1 MEFPKHNS
9 DIGINPIKGKYKILT
24 GKDFFGLWSSLGV
37 GLLVIS
43 AGSFIYASNILDALF
58 VITLGSVMG
67 SILLGLAGKIGSD
80 HSIPS
85 VVSMRPSFGIY
96 GSYLLTILNILQ
108 LIGWSTFEI
117 TILSKAANIFT
128 QGFLNIDFYVWSII
142 FGIII
147 IIFGIAGPL
156 RVIKQWLNRFAVWI
170 VYGSAIIILINLILF
185 SGHSTTTNLTT
196 ANNINFD
203 FFNSLD
209 LVIAMPLSWLPLAAD
224 YNRFA
229 QKSKNAF
236 VGTIIGFSI
245 TNTLFYVI
253 GALLGIN
260 DVFEI
265 LFAIQTFFY
274 GFILLILIVDE
285 IDNVF
290 ADIFSSAMSFKNIF
304 NKINYKFLVIAFTV
318 VSCVLANVIP
328 IDQYESFLLL
338 IGALFAPLFAI
349 VLIDYYAIK
358 KGKVSTEAF
367 YDKCVK
373 FRVSAFLSFFIGSLS
388 YFIISPISPIHHE
401 NLNLG
406 STIPS
411 MAISIITFLS
421 IEYTIK
427 KVKLKKNSNRE
438 QR

>member
-1 MEFPKHNS
+1 MKFPKHNP
-9 DIGINPIKGKYKILT
+9 DIGINPIKEKDKILT
-24 GKDFFGLWSSLGV
+24 GKDFFVLWSSLGV

-43 AGSFIYASNILDALF
+43 AGSFIYTSNILDALF
-58 VITLGSVMG
+58 VIILGSIVG

-80 HSIPS
+80 HSVPAA
-85 VVSMRPSFGIY
+85 VSLRPSFGIY
-96 GSYLLTILNILQ
+96 GSYLLTILNIIQ
-108 LIGWSTFEI
+108 LIGWATFEI
-117 TILSKAANIFT
+117 TILSRAASTFT
-128 QGFLNIDFYVWSII
+128 QGFMNIDFHIWSII

-147 IIFGIAGPL
+147 IIFGVAGPL
-156 RVIKQWLNRFAVWI
+156 KVIKQWLNKFAVWI
-170 VYGSAIIILINLILF
+170 VYGSAIIMLVNLILF
-185 SGHSTTTNLTT
+185 SGHYSPNLTNT
-196 ANNINFD
+196 NSNSFD
-203 FFNSLD
+203 FFGSLD
-209 LVIAMPLSWLPLAAD
+209 LVIAMPLSWLPLVAD

-236 VGTIIGFSI
+236 LGTFIGFSI

-253 GALLGIN
+253 GVLLGIN

-290 ADIFSSAMSFKNIF
+290 ANIFSSAMSFKNIF
-304 NKINYKFLVIAFTV
+304 NKINYKYLVIIFTV
-318 VSCVLANVIP
+318 LSCVLSNVIP
-328 IDQYESFLLL
+328 ISQYESFLLL

-349 VLIDYYAIK
+349 VLIDYYVIK
-358 KGKVSTEAF
+358 KGKVSIDAF
-367 YDKCVK
+367 YGKCAK
-373 FRVSAFLSFFIGSLS
+373 FRIPAFSSFFIGSLT
-388 YFIISPISPIHHE
+388 YFIISPISPIHLE

-411 MAISIITFLS
+411 MAIAITSFLS

-427 KVKLKKNSNRE
+427 KVKLKKDSNRH
-438 QR
+438 

>member
-1 MEFPKHNS
+1 MKFPKHNS
-9 DIGINPIKGKYKILT
+9 DIGINPIKEKDKILT
-24 GKDFFGLWSSLGV
+24 GKDFFVLWSSLGV

-43 AGSFIYASNILDALF
+43 AGSFIYTSNILDALF
-58 VITLGSVMG
+58 AIILGSIVG

-80 HSIPS
+80 HSVPAA
-85 VVSMRPSFGIY
+85 VSMRPSFGIY
-96 GSYLLTILNILQ
+96 GSYLLTILNIIQ

-117 TILSKAANIFT
+117 TILSRAASTFT
-128 QGFLNIDFYVWSII
+128 QGFMNIDFYIWSII

-147 IIFGIAGPL
+147 IIFGVAGPL
-156 RVIKQWLNRFAVWI
+156 KVIKQWLNKFAVWI
-170 VYGSAIIILINLILF
+170 VYGSAIIMLINLILF
-185 SGHSTTTNLTT
+185 SGHYNPNLTNT
-196 ANNINFD
+196 NSNSFD
-203 FFNSLD
+203 FFGSLD
-209 LVIAMPLSWLPLAAD
+209 LVIAMPLSWLPLVAD

-236 VGTIIGFSI
+236 LGTFIGFSI

-253 GALLGIN
+253 GVLLGIN

-290 ADIFSSAMSFKNIF
+290 ANIFSSAMSFKNIF
-304 NKINYKFLVIAFTV
+304 NKINYKYLVIIFTV
-318 VSCVLANVIP
+318 LSCILSNVIP
-328 IDQYESFLLL
+328 ISQYESFLLL

-349 VLIDYYAIK
+349 VLIDYYVIK
-358 KGKVSTEAF
+358 KGKVSIDKF

-373 FRVSAFLSFFIGSLS
+373 FRISAFSSFFIGSLT
-388 YFIISPISPIHHE
+388 YFIISPISPIHLE

-411 MAISIITFLS
+411 MAIAITSFLS

-427 KVKLKKNSNRE
+427 KVKLKKDSNR
-438 QR
+438 Q

>member
-1 MEFPKHNS
+1 MKFPKQNS
-9 DIGINPIKGKYKILT
+9 DIGINPIKGKDKILT
-24 GKDFFGLWSSLGV
+24 GKDFFALWSSLGV

-58 VITLGSVMG
+58 VIILGSIIG

-85 VVSMRPSFGIY
+85 AVSMRPAFGIH

-117 TILSKAANIFT
+117 TILSKAASIFT
-128 QGFLNIDFYVWSII
+128 QGFINIDFYVWSII

-147 IIFGIAGPL
+147 VIFGVAGPL
-156 RVIKQWLNRFAVWI
+156 KVIKQWLNKFAVWI
-170 VYGSAIIILINLILF
+170 VYASAIIMLINLILF
-185 SGHSTTTNLTT
+185 SGHLNTNLINT
-196 ANNINFD
+196 NNNNFD
-203 FFNSLD
+203 FFSSLD
-209 LVIAMPLSWLPLAAD
+209 LVIAMPLSWLPLVAD

-229 QKSKNAF
+229 QKGKSAF
-236 VGTIIGFSI
+236 LGTFIGFSI

-253 GALLGIN
+253 GVLLGIN

-274 GFILLILIVDE
+274 GFILLVLIVDE

-290 ADIFSSAMSFKNIF
+290 ANIFSSAMSFKNIF
-304 NKINYKFLVIAFTV
+304 NRINYKYIVIIFTV
-318 VSCVLANVIP
+318 LSCILANVIP
-328 IDQYESFLLL
+328 INQYESFLLL

-349 VLIDYYAIK
+349 VLTDYYVIK
-358 KGKVSTEAF
+358 KGKVSIDIF
-367 YDKCVK
+367 YGKCERFK
-373 FRVSAFLSFFIGSLS
+373 ISAFSSFFIGSLT
-388 YFIISPISPIHHE
+388 YFIISPMSPIHHE
-401 NLNLG
+401 NLGLG

-411 MAISIITFLS
+411 MVISIISFLS
-421 IEYTIK
+421 IEHIIK
-427 KVKLKKNSNRE
+427 KVKLKKNGNKE
-438 QR
+438 

>member
-1 MEFPKHNS
+1 MKFPRNNS
-9 DIGINPIKGKYKILT
+9 DIGVNPIKEKDKILT
-24 GKDFFGLWSSLGV
+24 GKDFFVLWSSLGV

-43 AGSFIYASNILDALF
+43 AGSFIYTSNILDALF
-58 VITLGSVMG
+58 VIIVGSIIG

-96 GSYLLTILNILQ
+96 GSYLLTILNLIQ

-117 TILSKAANIFT
+117 TILSKAASVFT
-128 QGFLNIDFYVWSII
+128 QGFMNIDFYLWSII

-147 IIFGIAGPL
+147 VIFGVAGPL
-156 RVIKQWLNRFAVWI
+156 KVIKQWLNKFAVWI
-170 VYGSAIIILINLILF
+170 VYGSAIIMLINLILF
-185 SGHSTTTNLTT
+185 SGHYNPNLINTN
-196 ANNINFD
+196 NNNFD
-203 FFNSLD
+203 FFGSLD
-209 LVIAMPLSWLPLAAD
+209 LVIAMPLSWLPLVAD

-229 QKSKNAF
+229 KKSKNAF
-236 VGTIIGFSI
+236 LGTFIGFSI

-253 GALLGIN
+253 GVLLGIN

-274 GFILLILIVDE
+274 GFILLVLIVDE

-290 ADIFSSAMSFKNIF
+290 ANIFSSAMSLKNMF
-304 NKINYKFLVIAFTV
+304 NKINYKYLVIIFTV
-318 VSCVLANVIP
+318 LSCILANVIP
-328 IDQYESFLLL
+328 INQYESFLLI

-349 VLIDYYAIK
+349 VLTDYYVIK
-358 KGKVSTEAF
+358 RGKASIDAF

-373 FRVSAFLSFFIGSLS
+373 FRISAFSSFFVGSLT

-401 NLNLG
+401 NLILG

-411 MAISIITFLS
+411 MAISVVSFLS
-421 IEYTIK
+421 IEFIIK

-438 QR
+438 

>member
-1 MEFPKHNS
+1 MKFPKHNS
-9 DIGINPIKGKYKILT
+9 DIGINPIKEKDKILT
-24 GKDFFGLWSSLGV
+24 GKDFFVLWSSLGV

-43 AGSFIYASNILDALF
+43 AGSFIYTSNILDALF
-58 VITLGSVMG
+58 AIILGSIVG

-80 HSIPS
+80 HSVPA

-96 GSYLLTILNILQ
+96 GSYLLTILNITQ

-117 TILSKAANIFT
+117 TILSRAASTFT
-128 QGFLNIDFYVWSII
+128 QGFMNIDFYIWSII

-147 IIFGIAGPL
+147 IIFGVAGPL
-156 RVIKQWLNRFAVWI
+156 KVIKQWLNKFAVWI
-170 VYGSAIIILINLILF
+170 VYGSAIIMLINLILF
-185 SGHSTTTNLTT
+185 SGHYNPDLTNT
-196 ANNINFD
+196 NSNSFD
-203 FFNSLD
+203 FFGSLD
-209 LVIAMPLSWLPLAAD
+209 LVIAMPLSWLPLVAD

-236 VGTIIGFSI
+236 LGTFIGFSI

-253 GALLGIN
+253 GVLLGIN

-290 ADIFSSAMSFKNIF
+290 ANIFSSAMSFKNIF
-304 NKINYKFLVIAFTV
+304 NKINYKYLVITFTV
-318 VSCVLANVIP
+318 LSCILSNVIP
-328 IDQYESFLLL
+328 ISQYESFLLL

-349 VLIDYYAIK
+349 VLIDYYVIK
-358 KGKVSTEAF
+358 KGKVSIDKF

-373 FRVSAFLSFFIGSLS
+373 FRISAFSSFFIGSLT
-388 YFIISPISPIHHE
+388 YFIISPISPIHLE

-411 MAISIITFLS
+411 MAIAITSFLS

-427 KVKLKKNSNRE
+427 KVKLKKDSNR
-438 QR
+438 Q

>member
-1 MEFPKHNS
+1 MRFPKHNP
-9 DIGINPIKGKYKILT
+9 DIGINPIKEKDKILT
-24 GKDFFGLWSSLGV
+24 GKDFFVLWSSLGV

-43 AGSFIYASNILDALF
+43 AGSFIYTSNILDALF
-58 VITLGSVMG
+58 VIVLGSIVG

-80 HSIPS
+80 HSVPAA
-85 VVSMRPSFGIY
+85 VSMRPSFGIH
-96 GSYLLTILNILQ
+96 GSYLLTILNMIQ

-117 TILSKAANIFT
+117 TILSRAASTFT
-128 QGFLNIDFYVWSII
+128 QGFMNIDFYIWSII

-147 IIFGIAGPL
+147 IIFGVAGPL
-156 RVIKQWLNRFAVWI
+156 KVIKQWLNKFAVWI
-170 VYGSAIIILINLILF
+170 VYGSAIIMLINLILF
-185 SGHSTTTNLTT
+185 SGHYNPNLTNT
-196 ANNINFD
+196 NSNSFD
-203 FFNSLD
+203 FFGSLD
-209 LVIAMPLSWLPLAAD
+209 LVIAMPLSWLPLVAD

-236 VGTIIGFSI
+236 LGTFIGFSI

-253 GALLGIN
+253 GVLLGIN

-290 ADIFSSAMSFKNIF
+290 ANIFSSAMSFKNIF
-304 NKINYKFLVIAFTV
+304 NKINYKYLVIIFTV
-318 VSCVLANVIP
+318 LSCVLSNVIP
-328 IDQYESFLLL
+328 ISQYESFLLL

-349 VLIDYYAIK
+349 VLTDYYVIK
-358 KGKVSTEAF
+358 KGKVSIDAF
-367 YDKCVK
+367 YDKCAK
-373 FRVSAFLSFFIGSLS
+373 FRISAFSSFFIGSLT
-388 YFIISPISPIHHE
+388 YFIISPISPIHLE

-411 MAISIITFLS
+411 MVIAIISFLS

-427 KVKLKKNSNRE
+427 KVKLKKESNRQ

>member
-1 MEFPKHNS
+1 MKFPNHDS
-9 DIGINPIKGKYKILT
+9 DIGISPLNEKNKILT
-24 GKDFFGLWSSLGV
+24 GKDFFVLWSSLGV

-43 AGSFIYASNILDALF
+43 AGSFIYTSNIFDALF
-58 VITLGSVMG
+58 VIILGSIVG

-108 LIGWSTFEI
+108 LVGWATFEI
-117 TILSKAANIFT
+117 TILSKSASIFT
-128 QGFLNIDFYVWSII
+128 QGFIDFYIWSII

-147 IIFGIAGPL
+147 VIFGVAGPL
-156 RVIKQWLNRFAVWI
+156 KVIKQWLNKFAVWI
-170 VYGSAIIILINLILF
+170 VYGSAIIMLINLILF
-185 SGHSTTTNLTT
+185 VGNYNTNL
-196 ANNINFD
+196 INTSKDSFN

-209 LVIAMPLSWLPLAAD
+209 LVIAMPLSWLPLVAD

-229 QKSKNAF
+229 NKSKNAF
-236 VGTIIGFSI
+236 LGTFIGFSI

-253 GALLGIN
+253 GVLLGIN

-265 LFAIQTFFY
+265 LFTIQTFFY
-274 GFILLILIVDE
+274 GFILLILVVDE

-290 ADIFSSAMSFKNIF
+290 ANIFSSAMSFKNIF
-304 NKINYKFLVIAFTV
+304 NKINYKYLVIIFTV
-318 VSCVLANVIP
+318 LSCILSNVIP
-328 IDQYESFLLL
+328 INQYESFLLL

-349 VLIDYYAIK
+349 VLIDYYVLK
-358 KGKVSTEAF
+358 KGKVSIDEF

-373 FRVSAFLSFFIGSLS
+373 FRTSAFFSFIIGSLT

-401 NLNLG
+401 NLNLNIG

-411 MAISIITFLS
+411 MTIAVISFLS
-421 IEYTIK
+421 IEYLIK
-427 KVKLKKNSNRE
+427 KVKLKK
-438 QR
+438 

>member
-1 MEFPKHNS
+1 MESSGRDS
-9 DIGINPIKGKYKILT
+9 DIGIDPINEKDKTLT
-24 GKDFFGLWSSLGV
+24 GKDFFFLWSSLGV

-43 AGSFIYASNILDALF
+43 AGSFISTSDIVGALF
-58 VITLGSVMG
+58 VIVLGSVVG

-85 VVSMRPSFGIY
+85 IVSMRPSFGIY

-108 LIGWSTFEI
+108 LIGWATFEI
-117 TILSKAANIFT
+117 TILSKAASIFT
-128 QGFLNIDFYVWSII
+128 HEFISFYVWSII

-147 IIFGIAGPL
+147 IIFGISGPL
-156 RVIKQWLNRFAVWI
+156 GIIKQWINKFAIWV
-170 VYGSAIIILINLILF
+170 VYGSTIIMIINLILF
-185 SGHSTTTNLTT
+185 GGGHHNNANLLFG
-196 ANNINFD
+196 NNNNFD

-209 LVIAMPLSWLPLAAD
+209 LVIAMPLSWLPLVAD

-229 QKSKNAF
+229 KNSKNAF
-236 VGTIIGFSI
+236 FGTFIGFSI
-245 TNTLFYVI
+245 TNTLFYLI
-253 GALLGIN
+253 GVLLGLN

-304 NKINYKFLVIAFTV
+304 NRINYKYLVIIFTV
-318 VSCVLANVIP
+318 LSCILSNMIP
-328 IDQYESFLLL
+328 ISQYQSFLLL
-338 IGALFAPLFAI
+338 IGALFSPLFTI
-349 VLIDYYAIK
+349 VLIDYYVLK
-358 KGKVSTEAF
+358 KGRGSSIDLFYKKCDKFKIPAF
-367 YDKCVK
+367 
-373 FRVSAFLSFFIGSLS
+373 FSFFVGSLT
-388 YFIISPISPIHHE
+388 YFIFSPISPIHLE

-411 MAISIITFLS
+411 MIVSLVSFLS
-421 IEYTIK
+421 METAIT
-427 KVKLKKNSNRE
+427 KVKLKKNSNKH
-438 QR
+438 